1 MADDIRL
8 AQVEAQATPSPAS
21 AAPAPS
27 GLDHQLTSA
36 EFERMAA
43 RGAFEGLGRWELRGG
58 RLHRMS
64 PVHVPHARI
73 QSKLVVALTLAL
85 EQSGSGWDVL
95 GECTIRFEAGFS
107 PTADIVVARE
117 PSDAQGFAPG
127 SQVVLVVEVAATSLT
142 DDLGD
147 KAMSYARAG
156 LPEYIVADVEARAL
170 HHMWGPGEAGYAHR
184 DIVRFGETLALK
196 TMVGLVVQTDRLV

>member
-1 MADDIRL
+1 MADDIRPP
-8 AQVEAQATPSPAS
+8 QTEAPAPSLAS
-21 AAPAPS
+21 ARPAPS

-64 PVHVPHARI
+64 PTHLPHGR
-73 QSKLVVALTLAL
+73 LVFRLAHAIEAALAPANSENLTIAV
-85 EQSGSGWDVL
+85 ETSVRWDSGF
-95 GECTIRFEAGFS
+95 TPI
-107 PTADIVVARE
+107 ADIVVCASDTESFVPGETAR
-117 PSDAQGFAPG
+117 
-127 SQVVLVVEVAATSLT
+127 LVAEVAHSTLA

-184 DIVRFGETLALK
+184 NIVRFRETLALK
-196 TMVGLVVQTDRLV
+196 TMVGLVIQTDRLV